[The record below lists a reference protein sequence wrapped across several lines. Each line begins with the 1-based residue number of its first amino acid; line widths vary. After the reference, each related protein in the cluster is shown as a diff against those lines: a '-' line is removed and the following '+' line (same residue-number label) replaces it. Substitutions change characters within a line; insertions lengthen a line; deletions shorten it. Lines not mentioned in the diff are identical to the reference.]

1 MQQVLPILTGG
12 IGTIGLFDDGP
23 IDFQFL
29 GFFPQGIEEQIVERH
44 SLQIEPPQEF
54 RFRPPHSAG
63 ANGQHEEPAVVVSV
77 LQTFLEG
84 TCLGHVGG
92 DFDMSG
98 TGGRGMPARDRRT
111 RT

>member
-1 MQQVLPILTGG
+1 MLWPLSQSSRNLRSGPSDEMKQVLPILTGG

-29 GFFPQGIEEQIVERH
+29 GFFTKGIEQQIVKRN

-63 ANGQHEEPAVVVSV
+63 PHCQHEEPAVAVSV
-77 LQTFLEG
+77 FQA
-84 TCLGHVGG
+84 V
-92 DFDMSG
+92 
-98 TGGRGMPARDRRT
+98 PRRT
-111 RT
+111 VPRPRRG